1 MLLKSFGIYS
11 HLLSKTFDG
20 ASDACTASNE
30 LGRLLHD
37 MHGNNIL
44 PSSSMLICMVHVFQ
58 VGIKFALEVISP
70 STMRLRNTLLSIR
83 SSKFRRAIS
92 RKYSRSMY
100 DHGGWEPL
108 CLDIITRWNSTLEM
122 DQEALKLRDVLSC
135 IIADSIIV
143 SDFIDSTRTRDYW
156 NQIQGM
162 EQ

>member
-1 MLLKSFGIYS
+1 MY
-11 HLLSKTFDG
+11 
-20 ASDACTASNE
+20 E
-30 LGRLLHD
+30 
-37 MHGNNIL
+37 HG
-44 PSSSMLICMVHVFQ
+44 
-58 VGIKFALEVISP
+58 E
-70 STMRLRNTLLSIR
+70 R
-83 SSKFRRAIS
+83 
-92 RKYSRSMY
+92 
-100 DHGGWEPL
+100 EPP